1 MTTLNHEC
9 SSHRAKCRLLSFL
22 WQFAAILAC
31 LGAATAASSLFAD
44 RRDRRVD
51 LLPSR
56 ALCSS
61 STHCGRRRKGS
72 RSSGQAREGSGG
84 GAVAA
89 TYSRY
94 SSDQQREESISDQQ
108 RTCHDLAERNGHRIR
123 PDCQYSD
130 EAVSGTK
137 LRREGLDAMLAAAEA
152 GTFQV
157 LYFHSLSRLARES
170 VITMP
175 MLKRLVYSF
184 KVRIISVSEGIDSD
198 RDGWEVIASVMSLLH
213 ERYIK
218 ELSANVFRGQEGTV
232 LAQFSVGDYR
242 FGYTSVPV
250 PGTESARK
258 GRNALPRKAYA
269 IDDDTSAWVLRIFHW
284 FVKERRS
291 LRWIAR
297 ELNRRGAPKDHR
309 ATTKR
314 WHHQQVAELL
324 ACEKYVGIWPWGAMK
339 NSRDPLT
346 GKIRQE
352 SRPPEEC
359 EKWNREFPHLRI
371 IDQETFDAAQVLLQ
385 QNYERYAAHRQDDGS
400 LTGAPKAA
408 NGGSPP
414 HLLSGLIQCGHCG
427 ARFYVGGANGKYLF
441 CPTYVQ
447 GACECQTRLRRDVAE
462 RLILDVV
469 GQRVLADPI
478 WFCAVFDAV
487 LQAVRERDRDIP
499 TELMAVEKALED
511 VERRINRLVD
521 QVENGVDDPSIRNR
535 LAERREERRTL
546 SKRRD
551 VLRRSNTQ
559 PRHEPTEDWLR
570 EQLQNLGETLRDGN
584 PAAAVAL
591 RDLVGGAIVVTEI
604 RCEGRKRFHLQG
616 RFTIRSVAVVSL
628 LTGVDEGEPKLA
640 EGSGSEMVEEIVIDF
655 VRPNPL
661 DASAVQVKELY
672 DQGLM
677 NVDIAQRLECSKSQV
692 TKLLHHWFV
701 SRGLEMPD
709 GRARRSTLARKQLA
723 SPHYQQL
730 ADPAKELWDRGFLM
744 AEIAAALNCDRNTV
758 TSAIS
763 YWHTSR
769 GLELP
774 DGRSRR
780 KTLDHKVTLQIPP
793 VDSVPP
799 TDPDLTATV

>member
-1 MTTLNHEC
+1 
-9 SSHRAKCRLLSFL
+9 
-22 WQFAAILAC
+22 
-31 LGAATAASSLFAD
+31 
-44 RRDRRVD
+44 V
-51 LLPSR
+51 
-56 ALCSS
+56 
-61 STHCGRRRKGS
+61 
-72 RSSGQAREGSGG
+72 
-84 GAVAA
+84 
-89 TYSRY
+89 
-94 SSDQQREESISDQQ
+94 
-108 RTCHDLAERNGHRIR
+108 CHDAADRNGHRVFR
-123 PDCQYSD
+123 DCEFADQ
-130 EAVSGTK
+130 AVSGTK
-137 LRREGLDAMLAAAEA
+137 LRRDGLDAMLAAAEE
-152 GTFQV
+152 GKFDV

-175 MLKRLVYSF
+175 MLKRLVYTL
-184 KVRIISVSEGIDSD
+184 KVRIISVTEGIDSS
-198 RDGWEVIASVMSLLH
+198 RDGWDVIASVMALLH

-218 ELSANVFRGQEGTV
+218 ELSANVFRGQEGAV

-250 PGTESARK
+250 PGTEAGRK
-258 GRNALPRKAYA
+258 GRNALPRKVYA
-269 IDDDTSAWVLRIFHW
+269 IDEQTAPWVVRVFHW
-284 FVKERRS
+284 FVTERRS

-309 ATTKR
+309 ATTTR
-314 WHHQQVAELL
+314 WHHQQVADLL
-324 ACEKYVGIWPWGAMK
+324 ACEKYVGIWPWGEMK
-339 NSRDPLT
+339 NSRDPST

-385 QNYERYAAHRQDDGS
+385 RNYERYAAHRQDDGS

-447 GACECQTRLRRDVAE
+447 GACECQTRLRRDLAE

-478 WFCAVFDAV
+478 WFRAVFDAV

-499 TELMAVEKALED
+499 TELAAVEKALED

-521 QVENGVDDPSIRNR
+521 QVEDGVDDPSIRDR

-551 VLRRSNTQ
+551 VLRRANAQ
-559 PRHEPTEDWLR
+559 PRHEPTEAWLR
-570 EQLQNLGETLRDGN
+570 EQLQNLGATLREGN

-591 RDLVGGAIVVTEI
+591 RELVGGAIVVTEI

-616 RFTIRSVAVVSL
+616 RFTIRSAAVVNL
-628 LTGVDEGEPKLA
+628 LTGAADSETQTGTGLEP
-640 EGSGSEMVEEIVIDF
+640 GPSEEIVIDF
-655 VRPNPL
+655 VKENPL
-661 DASAVQVKELY
+661 DASADQVKEFC

-677 NVDIAQRLECSKSQV
+677 NVEIAQRLECSRSQV
-692 TKLLHHWFV
+692 TKLLHHWFE

-709 GRARRSTLARKQLA
+709 GRARRSTLARKQLVA
-723 SPHYQQL
+723 PQYQQL
-730 ADPAKELWDRGFLM
+730 ADGAKELWDRGLLM
-744 AEIAAALNCDRNTV
+744 AEIAMALDCDRNTV
-758 TSAIS
+758 TSAIG
-763 YWHTSR
+763 YWHASR
-769 GLELP
+769 GLETP

-780 KTLDHKVTLQIPP
+780 KELDRKVSRPAPP
-793 VDSVPP
+793 LDTVAPNDP
-799 TDPDLTATV
+799 TPMSTV